1 LEINMAAIIVHG
13 GAGHSPA
20 EADGC
25 LAAAQCGWQHL
36 ASGGDAVT
44 AIVNAIV
51 MLENDGRYNAGRGS
65 LLRMDGRTI
74 EMDAGIMDTRG
85 VLGAVTAIQNVAN
98 PVLVARAVADTPHWM
113 LAGRGAYE
121 FARAMGL
128 AVSFQTSDKAHEA
141 HRKTMMEI
149 AHGDEAKEV
158 SYRFKTFWNFATPWQ
173 EAVDHHATGTVG
185 AVALD
190 SDGHFAAGASTGGSM
205 PALMGRVGDT
215 PIVGCGYFAGSDGAI
230 AVTGVGEH
238 IVPRLLAR
246 TVYGWLQ
253 SGMPLQQAL
262 DCGVELMPP
271 DSDIGLIGVSRKE
284 IGYACRPT
292 MPIGGIQDGE
302 IR

>member
-1 LEINMAAIIVHG
+1 MIAIMVHG
-13 GAGHSPA
+13 GAGHPVTES
-20 EADGC
+20 DGC
-25 LAAAQCGWQHL
+25 LVAAQCGWQHL
-36 ASGGDAVT
+36 ASGGDALT

-51 MLENDGRYNAGRGS
+51 VLENDGRYNAGRGS

-85 VLGAVTAIQNVAN
+85 ALGAVAAIREVTN
-98 PVLVARAVADTPHWM
+98 PVLVAQAVADTPHWM

-128 AVSFQTSDKAHEA
+128 AVSFEASDKAHEV
-141 HRKTMMEI
+141 HRQTMSEI
-149 AHGDEAKEV
+149 AQGDEGGEV
-158 SYRFKTFWNFATPWQ
+158 SDRFKTFWNFDTPWQ
-173 EAVDHHATGTVG
+173 EAIDHHATGTVG

-205 PALMGRVGDT
+205 PVLMGRVGDT
-215 PIVGCGYFAGSDGAI
+215 PIVGCGYFAGSEGAI
-230 AVTGVGEH
+230 AVTGIGEH
-238 IVPRLLAR
+238 IVPRMLAR

-262 DCGVELMPP
+262 NCGVDLLPP
-271 DSDIGLIGVSRKE
+271 DSDIGLIGLSRRE
-284 IGYACRPT
+284 MAFACRPS
-292 MPIGGIQDGE
+292 MPTSGIQDGE